1 MPKNDQT
8 ASIDQSVDLTYAAIS
23 YVPKFYILAYA
34 DRSGNKQLD
43 VDYGNEDPDHLPPT
57 LSAFLNGHPAMAI
70 YNGVVYL
77 THQTSG
83 TDHSLWY
90 MTFDGTNWSGD
101 TQVPN
106 VSLNESPGMA
116 VFDGNLYVAHQGSD
130 TTGTANTLWY
140 TVTNGR
146 GWSQD
151 KNISGIQLNGSP
163 AMVVFANTLHLF
175 FRGIDGSTLWYTS
188 TSDGKSWSPKSQ
200 VPGVS
205 MANSPSAAVRE
216 GLLYV
221 AYHNRDDASICYVTC
236 DERDPSYW
244 SSPSTVGGQA
254 SERPI
259 ADGSSP
265 ALYLDTITN
274 HLMVAYPDASGFDV
288 ECSVAPSESV
298 PSSMDPTV
306 ASVIYN
312 SNLIQAYADCT
323 GNQVLNVVYGDKQT
337 TQTLPASLNG
347 YPAMAVFDG
356 LVHLTH
362 KTSIGYSLWH
372 MTYDGTNWS
381 TNTLIPNVYLNESPG
396 MAVFN
401 GNLYLAHQGS
411 DITSSAN
418 TLWYT
423 VFDGKTWSQ
432 DTNISGVEL
441 NGSPAMAV
449 FNNVLYL
456 FFQGTDGSSLWYTT
470 TSDGKSWSP
479 QLQVPGVSMRNSPSA
494 AVRDDT
500 LYVAYHSKDAPS
512 IWYLTY
518 DADNEWNWSQP
529 TFVRGPTTDLDHISD
544 RCSPTL
550 YEDNAGNLMV
560 TYTSAQAYDLI
571 VSVVPPEG

>member
-1 MPKNDQT
+1 MTKNDQT

-57 LSAFLNGHPAMAI
+57 LSASLNGYPAMAM
-70 YNGVVYL
+70 YNGVVHL
-77 THQTSG
+77 THQASSTNH
-83 TDHSLWY
+83 TLWH
-90 MTFDGTNWSGD
+90 MTFDGTNWSED

-106 VSLNESPGMA
+106 VYMNESPGMA
-116 VFDGNLYVAHQGSD
+116 VFNGNLYVAHQGSD
-130 TTGTANTLWY
+130 STNTANTLWY

-146 GWSQD
+146 AWSQD
-151 KNISGIQLNGSP
+151 KNIPGVQLNGSP
-163 AMVVFANTLHLF
+163 AMAVFDSTLYLF
-175 FRGIDGSTLWYTS
+175 FQSVDGYLWYT
-188 TSDGKSWSPKSQ
+188 TTTDGTNWSSQ
-200 VPGVS
+200 AQVQGVS
-205 MANSPSAAVRE
+205 MRNSPSAAVRD

-221 AYHNRDDASICYVTC
+221 AYHNSDDASIGYSTYNGNELA
-236 DERDPSYW
+236 DW

-298 PSSMDPTV
+298 PPSVDPTV

-323 GNQVLNVVYGDKQT
+323 GNQALNVVYGDKQT
-337 TQTLPASLNG
+337 TQALLAFLNG
-347 YPAMAVFDG
+347 YPAMAVFNG
-356 LVHLTH
+356 VVHLTH
-362 KTSIGYSLWH
+362 QTSGTDHVLWH
-372 MTYDGTNWS
+372 TTYDGTSWS
-381 TNTLIPNVYLNESPG
+381 LETIIPNVSLNESPG

-411 DITSSAN
+411 DTIGTAN

-423 VFDGKTWSQ
+423 VFDGKAWSQ
-432 DTNISGVEL
+432 DTNISGVKL

-470 TSDGKSWSP
+470 TSDGKNWSP
-479 QLQVPGVSMRNSPSA
+479 QSQVPGVSMRNSPSA
-494 AVRDDT
+494 AVRDDM
-500 LYVAYHSKDAPS
+500 LYVAYHNKDGPS
-512 IWYLTY
+512 IWYVMY
-518 DADNEWNWSQP
+518 GGKWSQP
-529 TFVRGPTTDLDHISD
+529 SLVGGPTTDIDHISD

-560 TYTSAQAYDLI
+560 TYTSAQAYDFV
-571 VSVVPPEG
+571 VSVVPPEE